1 MTAYSDAADF
11 IKRQA
16 KLHEGF
22 VTAAEMLDRIGS
34 VELAAQEAQRARET
48 AEAAR
53 GKAEL
58 ELATIRTQIDDAQ
71 DQAAQIIL
79 DAGDAAK
86 AKAADIE
93 MQANQKAQRTIEQ
106 AQASADAILEASKA
120 ERLKAQDD
128 LALITSKAAALK
140 AAAEASQAAVDAAQK
155 EHDRL
160 TKAIEALKSKFA

>member
-58 ELATIRTQIDDAQ
+58 ELATIRTQIDDAK
-71 DQAAQIIL
+71 DAAAQILL

-86 AKAADIE
+86 AQASDIV
-93 MQANQKAQRTIEQ
+93 MQANQKAQKIV
-106 AQASADAILEASKA
+106 SAATEAADMTSQDSKA
-120 ERLKAQDD
+120 ERLKALDD
-128 LALITSKAAALK
+128 LSLITSKAAALK

-160 TKAIEALKSKFA
+160 TKAIEALKAKFV